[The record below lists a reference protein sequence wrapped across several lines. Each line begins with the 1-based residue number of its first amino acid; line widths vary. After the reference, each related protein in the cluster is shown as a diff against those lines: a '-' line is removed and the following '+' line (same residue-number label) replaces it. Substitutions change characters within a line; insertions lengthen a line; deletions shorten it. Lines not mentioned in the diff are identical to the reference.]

1 MIPIER
7 HFIIGNAPNT
17 GLEGSLA
24 RTGPRAGDLHGR
36 LSKPKLN
43 CWRLRHPS
51 QARLMLSRVAAV
63 EGVERL
69 HDRGNKPPQGF
80 KKHCATQCQNRL
92 YVQEKKTWA
101 EGVLRQLNIE
111 DIRCFSYSLPLSLFP
126 IIFSKSSFLGKQ
138 ILNCSM
144 TVIQVVL

>member
-1 MIPIER
+1 MIGVILFFYSWNNMQAYLNWPHRMIPIER

-36 LSKPKLN
+36 LSTPKLN

-63 EGVERL
+63 EGVEMH

-92 YVQEKKTWA
+92 YVQEKK
-101 EGVLRQLNIE
+101 
-111 DIRCFSYSLPLSLFP
+111 
-126 IIFSKSSFLGKQ
+126 LGQ
-138 ILNCSM
+138 RVS
-144 TVIQVVL
+144 